1 MNTISFHKRSESKT
15 IKSIGEL
22 EILIKSLKQNY
33 FDQIIR
39 ASDLICNSLKT
50 GGTIFFC
57 GNGGSASDSQHLT
70 SELIGQFQKKR
81 KSLKAISLNSDSSV
95 ITCVSNDFSYEEIFS
110 RQLEGLANG
119 KDILIII
126 STSGESNNII
136 NALIKA
142 RELKMTSIGFLGKG
156 GGRAKNYCDKS
167 IIIPSNST
175 ARIQEMHILL
185 GHIMCE
191 IIEDELGL
199 N

>member
-1 MNTISFHKRSESKT
+1 MRGKTLVISKIAEHEKVLQNTKDKC
-15 IKSIGEL
+15 L
-22 EILIKSLKQNY
+22 
-33 FDQIIR
+33 D
-39 ASDLICNSLKT
+39 DLINISRFLASKLDL
-50 GGTIFFC
+50 GSTIFFC

-70 SELIGQFQKKR
+70 SELIGKFQKKR

-126 STSGESNNII
+126 STSGESKNII

-142 RELKMTSIGFLGKG
+142 RELKMTSIAFLGKG